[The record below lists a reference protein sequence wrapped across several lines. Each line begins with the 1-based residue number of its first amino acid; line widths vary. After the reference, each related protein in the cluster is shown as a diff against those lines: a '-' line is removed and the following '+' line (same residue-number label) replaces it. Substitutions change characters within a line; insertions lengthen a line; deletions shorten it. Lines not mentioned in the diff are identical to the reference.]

1 MATGGRIMEC
11 ELHEG
16 DVTSVAISSDSE
28 YLLTASADG
37 TAILCEMRSGAVV
50 MRYLGGHGQLTSAA
64 FIKDELIIVAGSTDG
79 MVRFWDR
86 ESGELLAALHNLD
99 NGFLWTAPPDEAAV
113 SGWLWT
119 DRPSVVHL
127 LRCNGDG
134 TDPVPLAADDPERS
148 VHMELYNRKEM
159 VMGRINNPEKYQREV
174 ERIVG
179 SIQASWLEAYGG
191 RLRKKQLAHKKS
203 EE

>member
-1 MATGGRIMEC
+1 
-11 ELHEG
+11 
-16 DVTSVAISSDSE
+16 
-28 YLLTASADG
+28 
-37 TAILCEMRSGAVV
+37 
-50 MRYLGGHGQLTSAA
+50 
-64 FIKDELIIVAGSTDG
+64 

-99 NGFLWTAPPDEAAV
+99 NGFLWTAPPDEAAF

-119 DRPSVVHL
+119 DRPSLVHL
-127 LRCNGDG
+127 LRCNEDG

-148 VHMELYNRKEM
+148 VHMELYNRKDM

-179 SIQASWLEAYGG
+179 SIQASWLETYGG
-191 RLRKKQLAHKKS
+191 RLRKKQLDHKQ
-203 EE
+203 